1 MNCIMNYIVLIP
13 SVCFTYV
20 SFSYMYKYYNYVDTF
35 TVSLI
40 SQFPIYYI
48 TRLSVLFCHKVTCHS
63 IVPGTYMR
71 VKKIC
76 VITQHTC

>member
-20 SFSYMYKYYNYVDTF
+20 SFSHVYIYMYRYYNYVDTF

-40 SQFPIYYI
+40 SQFPLYYI
-48 TRLSVLFCHKVTCHS
+48 TRLSVLF
-63 IVPGTYMR
+63 
-71 VKKIC
+71 
-76 VITQHTC
+76 

>member
-20 SFSYMYKYYNYVDTF
+20 SFSYMYRYYNYVDTF

-48 TRLSVLFCHKVTCHS
+48 TRLSVLF
-63 IVPGTYMR
+63 
-71 VKKIC
+71 
-76 VITQHTC
+76 